1 VQPTDSHS
9 RTAARAKSPDCSDVT
24 AAETTADLASSATL
38 PALQEKRGCGTFC
51 GSALQEKRG
60 CGTFCGFRLPELS
73 QMIAGHASDTPRASS
88 D

>member
-1 VQPTDSHS
+1 MQPTDSHS

-51 GSALQEKRG
+51 G
-60 CGTFCGFRLPELS
+60 FRLPELS